1 MFAMEGKMIRMIG
14 QSVMLKLVLP
24 IPVVL
29 MLVIAAIW
37 YFVPQMVAENAR
49 ADAVRA
55 AVETANQFK
64 VIRGYY
70 TKSVIKKAVKT
81 GTLKPSFNHASEPNG
96 IPLPATFIHDVS
108 ALLAEN
114 DVSVQLYSPFPFP
127 LRQDRQL
134 DPYQNEA
141 WAFLNANPDGIFSR
155 EETRNGEKVVRVAIP
170 DTMVAEACVTCHNTR
185 ADTPKDDWQLGDVR
199 GVLEIDT
206 VITEQLAA
214 GASLSNTLVLGGTGA
229 AIILILLTI
238 VVSRGVSAPLKTIT
252 TTMGKLAD
260 GDHALEV
267 PATGRVDEIGAMARA
282 VLVFKDNAIEME
294 NLRAE
299 QQEEA
304 RRMETERQQAMDDL
318 AGSFKSTVMGV
329 VGEIGSAAAEMRDV
343 SGSMVG
349 MAEETSRAAT
359 AAASGVEEASSNV
372 QTVAA
377 ASEELSSSITE
388 VSRQVAESAG
398 IARNAV
404 DEATRTNE
412 QVESLVEAAQRIG
425 KVVSLISDIAEQTN
439 LLALNATIEAARA
452 GEAGKGFAVVA
463 GEVKNLA
470 SQTAKATE
478 EISSQIAAIQGA
490 TGDAATAI
498 KGIAETIVKVDEIAT
513 SIASAVEEQGSAT
526 QEIARNAQEA
536 AAGTTEVSSNVSGM
550 SEAAAKT
557 GTAATQVLDA
567 AKGLTTHSDSLSRQ
581 IDTFLKSL
589 GAA

>member
-1 MFAMEGKMIRMIG
+1 VFAMEGKMIRMIG